1 MTSPKLYE
9 SRNRPD
15 STQVLGTDPLG
26 QVQPAERVAGERA
39 VRGEEGKA
47 APGQDG
53 DAAVHGERRPDPAL
67 QPGEDPAGVLLR
79 AGVDGG
85 GAAGTQFNRNIFGLN
100 FGLKSGLR
108 RGSSFDSATCLNYP
122 FLNIFLV

>member
-1 MTSPKLYE
+1 M
-9 SRNRPD
+9 
-15 STQVLGTDPLG
+15 
-26 QVQPAERVAGERA
+26 AGERA

-47 APGQDG
+47 APGGQDG

-85 GAAGTQFNRNIFGLN
+85 GAAGTQFNRNIFGLS

-108 RGSSFDSATCLNYP
+108 RDSTFDYATCLNYP